1 MSKTEEKTMK
11 VWIKL
16 IGHMPMKLKGL
27 QVTGIPV
34 LAHLGTKNLGGRIN
48 TVCYQFF
55 FKKENTNSQ
64 AIKQTTSNQ
73 KKNTQRSDQILP

>member
-1 MSKTEEKTMK
+1 MK
-11 VWIKL
+11 VCIKL

-27 QVTGIPV
+27 QVTGVPV

-73 KKNTQRSDQILP
+73 KKKNHHTMF

>member
-1 MSKTEEKTMK
+1 MSKIEEKTMK

-16 IGHMPMKLKGL
+16 IGHMPMKLKSL

-55 FKKENTNSQ
+55 
-64 AIKQTTSNQ
+64 
-73 KKNTQRSDQILP
+73 